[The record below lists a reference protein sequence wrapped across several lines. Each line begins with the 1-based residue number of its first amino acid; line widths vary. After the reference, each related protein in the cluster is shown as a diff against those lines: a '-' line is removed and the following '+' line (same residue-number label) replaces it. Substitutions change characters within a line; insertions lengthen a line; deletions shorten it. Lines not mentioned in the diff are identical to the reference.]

1 MSIVYNIRWGI
12 KLPTTLY
19 PLELYAARRNK
30 GKKFFNRIFCP
41 YFSISVCCL
50 TYFKYRIYARHMYA
64 LPHGCAHDENTLHLL
79 SAT

>member
-12 KLPTTLY
+12 KLPLVLCALNRM
-19 PLELYAARRNK
+19 PQDENK

-41 YFSISVCCL
+41 YFSISVYCL
-50 TYFKYRIYARHMYA
+50 TYFKYCIHARHMYA
-64 LPHGCAHDENTLHLL
+64 LPHGCAHGENTLHPL